1 MSVEHEHIT
10 PGVKAHILG
19 EALPYIRR
27 FSGST
32 FVIKYGGDRK
42 SVV

>member
-1 MSVEHEHIT
+1 MSVEHEHI
-10 PGVKAHILG
+10 PPSVKAHILG

-32 FVIKYGGDRK
+32 FVINTAATR
-42 SVV
+42 